1 MQRMYVH
8 INLLHESKIKIGV
21 TLFTFHENVQNTSSN
36 LFDQIIF
43 LVEKS
48 YNSDPNLALVMELW
62 AAALERLGMLDV
74 AINKAE
80 NAIAMAKP
88 VSAI

>member
-1 MQRMYVH
+1 M
-8 INLLHESKIKIGV
+8 
-21 TLFTFHENVQNTSSN
+21 
-36 LFDQIIF
+36 
-43 LVEKS
+43 EKS

-88 VSAI
+88 VSAIYLVCNSKILFL

>member
-1 MQRMYVH
+1 M
-8 INLLHESKIKIGV
+8 LHESKIKTGV

>member
-1 MQRMYVH
+1 M
-8 INLLHESKIKIGV
+8 
-21 TLFTFHENVQNTSSN
+21 
-36 LFDQIIF
+36 
-43 LVEKS
+43 EKS
-48 YNSDPNLALVMELW
+48 YKSDPNLALVMELW

-88 VSAI
+88 VSAILLMCNSKILFL

>member
-1 MQRMYVH
+1 M
-8 INLLHESKIKIGV
+8 
-21 TLFTFHENVQNTSSN
+21 
-36 LFDQIIF
+36 
-43 LVEKS
+43 EKS
-48 YNSDPNLALVMELW
+48 NKSDPNLALVMELW

-88 VSAI
+88 VSAIYLVCNSKILFL

>member
-1 MQRMYVH
+1 M
-8 INLLHESKIKIGV
+8 
-21 TLFTFHENVQNTSSN
+21 
-36 LFDQIIF
+36 
-43 LVEKS
+43 EKS
-48 YNSDPNLALVMELW
+48 DNSDPNLALVMELW
-62 AAALERLGMLDV
+62 AAALERQGMLDV

>member
-1 MQRMYVH
+1 M
-8 INLLHESKIKIGV
+8 
-21 TLFTFHENVQNTSSN
+21 
-36 LFDQIIF
+36 
-43 LVEKS
+43 EKS

-88 VSAI
+88 VSVI

>member
-1 MQRMYVH
+1 M
-8 INLLHESKIKIGV
+8 
-21 TLFTFHENVQNTSSN
+21 QNTSSN

-48 YNSDPNLALVMELW
+48 HNSDPNLALVMELW

>member
-1 MQRMYVH
+1 M
-8 INLLHESKIKIGV
+8 
-21 TLFTFHENVQNTSSN
+21 
-36 LFDQIIF
+36 
-43 LVEKS
+43 EKS
-48 YNSDPNLALVMELW
+48 HNSDPNLALVMELW

-88 VSAI
+88 VSAILLMCNSKILFL

>member
-1 MQRMYVH
+1 M
-8 INLLHESKIKIGV
+8 
-21 TLFTFHENVQNTSSN
+21 EN
-36 LFDQIIF
+36 
-43 LVEKS
+43 S

-88 VSAI
+88 VSAILLRCNSKILFL

>member
-1 MQRMYVH
+1 M
-8 INLLHESKIKIGV
+8 
-21 TLFTFHENVQNTSSN
+21 QNTSSN

>member
-1 MQRMYVH
+1 M
-8 INLLHESKIKIGV
+8 LHENKIKIGV

-43 LVEKS
+43 LVENS

>member
-1 MQRMYVH
+1 M
-8 INLLHESKIKIGV
+8 
-21 TLFTFHENVQNTSSN
+21 
-36 LFDQIIF
+36 
-43 LVEKS
+43 EKS

-88 VSAI
+88 VSAILLMCNSKILFL

>member
-1 MQRMYVH
+1 M
-8 INLLHESKIKIGV
+8 
-21 TLFTFHENVQNTSSN
+21 
-36 LFDQIIF
+36 
-43 LVEKS
+43 EKS
-48 YNSDPNLALVMELW
+48 DNSDPNLALVMELW

-88 VSAI
+88 VSAILLMCNSKILFL